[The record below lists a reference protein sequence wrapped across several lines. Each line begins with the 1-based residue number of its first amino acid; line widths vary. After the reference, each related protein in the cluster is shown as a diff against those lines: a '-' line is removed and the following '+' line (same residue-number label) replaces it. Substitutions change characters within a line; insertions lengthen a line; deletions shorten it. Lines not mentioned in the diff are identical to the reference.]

1 MKLTRNEILIL
12 IDYYKNL
19 EFDLE
24 DRMDKFENTYIGL
37 MDNDLFVTQRKRYKI
52 MLDEYR
58 SRINE
63 LQTELDKL

>member
-12 IDYYKNL
+12 IDHYKCL

-24 DRMDKFENTYIGL
+24 DRMDKFGNTYIGL
-37 MDNDLFVTQRKRYKI
+37 MDDDLFVTQRKRYKI

>member
-19 EFDLE
+19 EFDIE
-24 DRMDKFENTYIGL
+24 DRMDKFENIYIGL

>member
-12 IDYYKNL
+12 IDHYKGL

-24 DRMDKFENTYIGL
+24 DRMDKFKNTYIGL
-37 MDNDLFVTQRKRYKI
+37 MDNDLFVTQRKRYKV

-63 LQTELDKL
+63 LQTELEKL

>member
-12 IDYYKNL
+12 IDHYKGL

-24 DRMDKFENTYIGL
+24 DRMDKFENNYIGL
-37 MDNDLFVTQRKRYKI
+37 MDTDLFVTQRKRYKV

-63 LQTELDKL
+63 LQTELEKL

>member
-1 MKLTRNEILIL
+1 MELTRDEILIL

>member
-12 IDYYKNL
+12 IDHYKNL

>member
-12 IDYYKNL
+12 INHYNGL

-37 MDNDLFVTQRKRYKI
+37 MDNDLFVTQRKRYKTMI
-52 MLDEYR
+52 GEYE

-63 LQTELDKL
+63 LQTEFDNL

>member
-12 IDYYKNL
+12 IDHYKGL

-24 DRMDKFENTYIGL
+24 DRMDKFKNTYIGL
-37 MDNDLFVTQRKRYKI
+37 MDNDLFVTQRKRYKV

-63 LQTELDKL
+63 LQTELETL

>member
-12 IDYYKNL
+12 INHYNGL

-37 MDNDLFVTQRKRYKI
+37 MDNDLFVTQRKRYKTMI
-52 MLDEYR
+52 GEYE

>member
-12 IDYYKNL
+12 LDYYKGL

-24 DRMDKFENTYIGL
+24 DRMDKFKNTYIGL
-37 MDNDLFVTQRKRYKI
+37 MDNDLFVTQRKRYKV

-63 LQTELDKL
+63 LQTELEKL

>member
-12 IDYYKNL
+12 IDHYKGL

-24 DRMDKFENTYIGL
+24 DRIDKFENTYIGL
-37 MDNDLFVTQRKRYKI
+37 MDNDLFVTQRKRYKV

-58 SRINE
+58 SRIND
-63 LQTELDKL
+63 LQTELEKL

>member
-52 MLDEYR
+52 MLDGYR

>member
-12 IDYYKNL
+12 IDHYKNL

-24 DRMDKFENTYIGL
+24 DRMDKFKNTYIGL